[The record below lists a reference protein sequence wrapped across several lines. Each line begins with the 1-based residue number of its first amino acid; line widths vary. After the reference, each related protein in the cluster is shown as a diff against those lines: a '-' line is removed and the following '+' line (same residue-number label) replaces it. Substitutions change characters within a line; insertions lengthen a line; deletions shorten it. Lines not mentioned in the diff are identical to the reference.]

1 MSKIHAIVLLL
12 GAGALIPLAACGATG
27 RPGISRN
34 FNSYVTTVSATPD
47 QAIEAARE
55 VAHEMQLTEVMY
67 SATPTEG
74 KLIATSLTEKTFE
87 FTTTREGDRV
97 TELSVRVGNG
107 ERELSYTLI
116 DKIKIKL

>member
-12 GAGALIPLAACGATG
+12 GAGALVPLAACGATG

-34 FNSYVTTVSATPD
+34 INSYVTTVSATPD
-47 QAIEAARE
+47 QAIAAARE
-55 VAHEMQLTEVMY
+55 VAHDMQLTEVMY
-67 SATPTEG
+67 SASATEG
-74 KLIATSLTEKTFE
+74 KLIATNSTEKTFE

-97 TELSVRVGNG
+97 SELSVRVGNG

-116 DKIKIKL
+116 DKIKAKL